1 MLRLFRLA
9 TMPTLRSSTR
19 SASIATTAGGD
30 VLVTAASSTKVSTK
44 RKATDV
50 SEPESAAASP
60 SKSKGKKKARVTKA
74 ASSASNTQDTTAP
87 VATPSARTIPDAGP
101 PPVLVPAK
109 LTFSFEDAK
118 KHLINV
124 DPRFQVLFDKLH
136 CKPYEQLEQ
145 VHPFRALSTSILG
158 QQISWLAAR
167 SIIHKFIR
175 LFDPSLPEKVSD
187 YDSSSKSPQSS
198 FPTPHQVASTDIAT
212 LRTAGLSTRKAEY
225 VQDLAQRFAD
235 GRLSTEKLLEA
246 NDEELAEML
255 IAVRGIGRW
264 TVDMFAIFSLRRP
277 DILPVGDLG
286 VQRGLLRWAL
296 AAHSPTYP
304 LSISP
309 NKLSSIGKNDDVDS
323 DEEEDSTLP
332 VIHEESQPSQASSEP
347 VVPADISSVPPAA
360 PTATPRKLADTKG
373 ATEVNIPSLPPTF
386 TPSIKQSLTRVSHG
400 EGFAPPP
407 LPSGLTAAALKS
419 RLDGKKKIK
428 GAILTPQEMNDLT
441 ESWKPY
447 RSLGV
452 YYMWSLAESEV
463 A

>member
-1 MLRLFRLA
+1 
-9 TMPTLRSSTR
+9 MPTLRSSTR
-19 SASIATTAGGD
+19 
-30 VLVTAASSTKVSTK
+30 AASKSVTTTVSNGETVVSTTTSTKVSTVRK

-50 SEPESAAASP
+50 VESEPVADSDTP
-60 SKSKGKKKARVTKA
+60 TTSKSKGKKKARITKA
-74 ASSASNTQDTTAP
+74 KATSTNTSDTPDTSNGGNLTASAPEATQSVDP
-87 VATPSARTIPDAGP
+87 GP

-118 KHLINV
+118 KHLTSV
-124 DPRFQVLFDKLH
+124 DPRFQVLFDRLH
-136 CKPYEQLEQ
+136 CKPFEQLEQ

-175 LFDPSLPEKVSD
+175 LFDPSIPEKVSD
-187 YDSSSKSPQSS
+187 YESKAKSPQS
-198 FPTPHQVASTDIAT
+198 FYPTPHQVANTDIAT
-212 LRTAGLSTRKAEY
+212 LKTAGLSTRKAEY

-286 VQRGLLRWAL
+286 VQRGLLRWTL

-309 NKLSSIGKNDDVDS
+309 NKLSIIGRNDDVDS
-323 DEEEDSTLP
+323 DDEDSTLP
-332 VIHEESQPSQASSEP
+332 VIHEESQPSQASTADP
-347 VVPADISSVPPAA
+347 VVPNDISSVPPAA
-360 PTATPRKLADTKG
+360 PAATPRKLADTKE
-373 ATEVNIPSLPPTF
+373 ATQVNIASLPPTF
-386 TPSIKQSLTRVSHG
+386 TPSIKQSLTRVSH
-400 EGFAPPP
+400 EESYVPSA
-407 LPSGLTAAALKS
+407 LPVGLTAAALKS

-447 RSLGV
+447 RSLGRAV
-452 YYMWSLAESEV
+452 SDF
-463 A
+463 